1 MHKYRN
7 ATLNRTN
14 CASVD
19 KFSERQMISIS
30 MFRGRQT
37 GFRIKSTL
45 TYLPRRR
52 CPQDAGAVRAAGRTG
67 PPLARELA
75 LLLKQ

>member
-1 MHKYRN
+1 MR
-7 ATLNRTN
+7 L
-14 CASVD
+14 
-19 KFSERQMISIS
+19 IS
-30 MFRGRQT
+30 MFQERQN
-37 GFRIKSTL
+37 GFRIKSTTL
-45 TYLPRRR
+45 THLPRRR